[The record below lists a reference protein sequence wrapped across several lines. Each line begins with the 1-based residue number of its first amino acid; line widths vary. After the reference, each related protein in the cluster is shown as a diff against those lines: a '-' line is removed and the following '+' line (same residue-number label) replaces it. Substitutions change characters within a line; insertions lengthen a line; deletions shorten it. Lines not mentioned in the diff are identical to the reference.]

1 MKFDPTSWKQCAV
14 VFAEAADGLSARAAE
29 RLDRLGDVAAGGAT
43 GVRPTTVDDAIALI
57 VPESVQYVRTVVD
70 GIVAQLLEEA
80 SGLYATGQFYRDLE
94 LDNTLTAEQIQAALA
109 ETPFNS

>member
-1 MKFDPTSWKQCAV
+1 M
-14 VFAEAADGLSARAAE
+14 
-29 RLDRLGDVAAGGAT
+29 
-43 GVRPTTVDDAIALI
+43 
-57 VPESVQYVRTVVD
+57 
-70 GIVAQLLEEA
+70 AQLLEEA